1 MATAADPI
9 RADVPEQ
16 EEARRL
22 LVAALAGDPA
32 HAYLF
37 HGPRGVGKRALAL
50 GFAGALLGDPA
61 RVERRIHPDLYLVEP
76 LGEQIRIDDVH
87 ALRRDLHL
95 RPFEAAR
102 RAYLILGADLMNE
115 DAADALLKS
124 IEEPPPYAV
133 VVLVAD
139 DLAALPETIRSRC
152 QLVPFRRLSRGA
164 VAGWLAA
171 RRPDLGAAETERIA
185 RIAEGRLDRAER
197 LADPTRAA
205 ERAEL
210 IDLARAVYRDGS
222 FDPQQAMRHVLAVAA
237 RRGEEAKRHAV
248 ETAPES
254 LTPRE
259 REQRERRAVRAAERE
274 EVVEALGTLGGWY
287 RDLLAC
293 AEGAPATVLNPDRAG
308 ELVEDAAAVGGH
320 AAEHAV
326 EAVLE
331 VRRTFEL
338 QVQANLAL
346 DALFVRLQRALA
358 RVAAAPVG

>member
-1 MATAADPI
+1 
-9 RADVPEQ
+9 
-16 EEARRL
+16 
-22 LVAALAGDPA
+22 
-32 HAYLF
+32 
-37 HGPRGVGKRALAL
+37 
-50 GFAGALLGDPA
+50 
-61 RVERRIHPDLYLVEP
+61 
-76 LGEQIRIDDVH
+76 
-87 ALRRDLHL
+87 
-95 RPFEAAR
+95 
-102 RAYLILGADLMNE
+102 
-115 DAADALLKS
+115 
-124 IEEPPPYAV
+124 
-133 VVLVAD
+133 
-139 DLAALPETIRSRC
+139 
-152 QLVPFRRLSRGA
+152 
-164 VAGWLAA
+164 
-171 RRPDLGAAETERIA
+171 
-185 RIAEGRLDRAER
+185 
-197 LADPTRAA
+197 
-205 ERAEL
+205 
-210 IDLARAVYRDGS
+210 
-222 FDPQQAMRHVLAVAA
+222 MRHVLAVAA
-237 RRGEEAKRHAV
+237 RRGEEAKRHAA

-320 AAEHAV
+320 AAERAV